1 VDEFHYLNAARLA
14 STTAYSDFDCTFKC
28 LRNPFCQSINLAAS
42 KDTNG
47 KLWCELL
54 SSDRYKN
61 SLDYKES
68 KISHHHFLLE
78 NRVVYHQNMTPYW
91 LQAHTLYINPN
102 RNSTTEQLT
111 FLAGSLNNAA
121 LLKVPIIPADVL
133 EDSSPVTLKIVVSM
147 DEDIGENEDSDPIY
161 GVSDGVSFL
170 GFETVDKLIY
180 DRDVSPCL
188 GIEGT
193 SGNSLTGV
201 TLTSTNRPSTN
212 DTFYPDQFVMTLKI
226 TERWGSCYT
235 AHDGGF
241 VKIAHYN
248 KRPLLSKG
256 LTLEVYKGQARERVG
271 IKFIEV
277 TVM

>member
-1 VDEFHYLNAARLA
+1 
-14 STTAYSDFDCTFKC
+14 
-28 LRNPFCQSINLAAS
+28 
-42 KDTNG
+42 
-47 KLWCELL
+47 
-54 SSDRYKN
+54 
-61 SLDYKES
+61 
-68 KISHHHFLLE
+68 
-78 NRVVYHQNMTPYW
+78 MTPYW
-91 LQAHTLYINPN
+91 LQAHALYINPL
-102 RNSTTEQLT
+102 RSSTTEQLT
-111 FLAGSLNNAA
+111 FLAGSLIHAA
-121 LLKVPIIPADVL
+121 LLKVPIIPADAL

-161 GVSDGVSFL
+161 GVSDGVNFL
-170 GFETVDKLIY
+170 GFETVDKLTY
-180 DRDVSPCL
+180 DQDICPCI
-188 GIEGT
+188 GTEGT

-201 TLTSTNRPSTN
+201 TWTSTQSPGPI

-256 LTLEVYKGQARERVG
+256 LTLEVYKGHADEKVG

-277 TVM
+277 TLM